1 MRHGSGILSV
11 YCFREL
17 QIGVS
22 RQKVLIDKPYLNG
35 MGYPDMFRIAPREWT
50 VNYAYN
56 NGS

>member
-1 MRHGSGILSV
+1 
-11 YCFREL
+11 
-17 QIGVS
+17 
-22 RQKVLIDKPYLNG
+22 